1 MNCIKVVFDISSVL
15 IESDSIIDDHVRSS
29 LKLNELVI
37 RVDTDSKFHLMVMLL
52 SEYVSQRRQDH
63 ELLDKQFL

>member
-1 MNCIKVVFDISSVL
+1 MNRIKVVFDIPFVL